1 MAAMLGLL
9 TNWQARAENENFSNK
24 PPPALFNADCTG
36 AGCHKGPQ
44 GLGKGQSQSGL
55 TGFLREHYTN
65 SRESAAAL
73 AGYLLKVPAGPAQ
86 PEPKPTRASTQ
97 RGGEREP
104 RGGSWFDP
112 QPSEPGDARPSRQ
125 QLEKEKERERTKPSR
140 SAAKPPAEAKP
151 AEPKPEAK
159 PSEAKP
165 TEAKPAEAKPAE
177 SEEPS
182 PSAAATP
189 EPAAEPEAK
198 PESKPEAKPADRR
211 RRTAEPAEKPEPKP
225 APTPR
230 NQRGRQPAVA
240 ATPAPAAPSPAE
252 HTPPPAPAAPPQYDI
267 FD

>member
-9 TNWQARAENENFSNK
+9 TNSQARAENENFSNK
-24 PPPALFNADCTG
+24 PAPALFNADCTG

-55 TGFLREHYTN
+55 AGFLREHYTN

-73 AGYLLKVPAGPAQ
+73 AAYILKAPAGPPQ
-86 PEPKPTRASTQ
+86 PEPKSTRASTQ
-97 RGGEREP
+97 RPGAEP

-112 QPSEPGDARPSRQ
+112 EPSGPAEARPGRPQ
-125 QLEKEKERERTKPSR
+125 QEKEKEKERERARPGR

-151 AEPKPEAK
+151 VEPKPEAK
-159 PSEAKP
+159 PAEV
-165 TEAKPAEAKPAE
+165 KPAETKPAE
-177 SEEPS
+177 SEEPA
-182 PSAAATP
+182 AAATA

-198 PESKPEAKPADRR
+198 PEPKPADRR

-230 NQRGRQPAVA
+230 NQRGRQPAIA
-240 ATPAPAAPSPAE
+240 ATPPAPPPTE
-252 HTPPPAPAAPPQYDI
+252 PTPPPAPAAPPAPQYDI